1 MAKFVGQILRS
12 FTISLCSFTSSVV
25 SQMNVAG
32 PEMRSSEITFAD
44 VKDIELKHLQLKS
57 TLFSKMHSKACG

>member
-1 MAKFVGQILRS
+1 
-12 FTISLCSFTSSVV
+12 
-25 SQMNVAG
+25 MNVAG